1 MGGGVFALMRDASAP
16 VTVRGRHWGG
26 FRMGYKATA

>member
-1 MGGGVFALMRDASAP
+1 MGRGRFVLMKDVSAP

-26 FRMGYKATA
+26 VRMGYRQE